1 MYRYIYAILIY
12 LGLNITTYISVYN
25 NNDKNH
31 AILMLLNNNLLN
43 INNPIPE
50 LNDIKNDI
58 ILNNN
63 EVMLITNNYN
73 INEFTTYFNKILPFI
88 NDNFKT
94 QRKVTSL
101 VTAGY
106 RKKGNLKAT
115 SF

>member
-25 NNDKNH
+25 NNDNNH

-73 INEFTTYFNKILPFI
+73 INEFTTYFDKILPFI

-101 VTAGY
+101 ATAGY
-106 RKKGNLKAT
+106 RKTGNSKAT